1 MYVCVCNAVTETAVR
16 AAACAGVRDFDALT
30 ARTGCGSGCGCCR
43 EFASSLLA
51 EQIQLIEASHSGSN
65 VLPFRQVA

>member
-1 MYVCVCNAVTETAVR
+1 MYVCVCNAVTESAVR
-16 AAACAGVRDFDALT
+16 AAACAGVRDMDALT

-43 EFASSLLA
+43 EFASNLLA
-51 EQIQLIEASHSGSN
+51 EHAQSMDQSVVGDN

>member
-16 AAACAGVRDFDALT
+16 AAACAGVRNMDALT

-43 EFASSLLA
+43 EFASNLLA
-51 EQIQLIEASHSGSN
+51 EHALAMDQAATGEN